1 MIRIAFSTVACPT
14 WTLDRVASAAE
25 EYGFAGVEL
34 RSFGEGGGEGCRF
47 ACEPGMTAGAK
58 VRSIFDEVGVAIA
71 GVGSGVR
78 FDAPIVPPV
87 LGNLLPAREASV
99 REGKGM
105 VQLASSIGAEYLR
118 VYAFELPK
126 RESRKSGLRRIC
138 ERLYKVCDHARNRD
152 LRVVI
157 ENGGSFAKAEDLAE
171 IIERVNWPLLGAC
184 YDLDAAVAGEDDV
197 AAGAALLGSRLMAAR
212 VRDRR
217 DGKPCMLGMGELPVR
232 EFVESVRDTA
242 AEWNTSPWMVFSWDR
257 VWVDDLAPAE
267 SALPEAA
274 RKLAEW
280 SAAPGQ
286 RLGVKPGLTPQSVA
300 PAMIIR

>member
-1 MIRIAFSTVACPT
+1 MIRIAFSTVACPE
-14 WTLDRVASAAE
+14 WTLERVASAAE
-25 EYGFAGVEL
+25 EYGYDGAEL
-34 RSFGEGGGEGCRF
+34 RSFGEGGGPGCRF

-58 VRSIFDEVGVAIA
+58 ARAIFDEAGVAIA

-78 FDAPIVPPV
+78 FDAPIFPPV

-99 REGKGM
+99 REGKMM
-105 VQLASSIGAEYLR
+105 VQLASSIGAEYLG

-157 ENGGSFAKAEDLAE
+157 ENGGSFTRAEDLAE

-184 YDLDAAVAGEDDV
+184 YDLEAAVAGGDDIG
-197 AAGAALLGSRLMAAR
+197 AGVALLGNRLVTAR

-217 DGKPCMLGMGELPVR
+217 DGRPCLPGKGELPAR
-232 EFVESVRDTA
+232 EFVESVRDAA
-242 AEWNTSPWMVFSWDR
+242 AEWDSRPWVVFSWDR
-257 VWVDDLAPAE
+257 AWVGDLASAE
-267 SALPEAA
+267 VALPEAA
-274 RKLAEW
+274 RKLTEW
-280 SAAPGQ
+280 TARPGQ
-286 RLGVKPGLTPQSVA
+286 RLGVKRGLTPQSVA
-300 PAMIIR
+300 PAMMVR